1 MAAAVACN
9 VGLLVYFKLS
19 NAFDASFLLPVGIKA
34 VQGDFVRGDVV
45 GCLAPDGTEI
55 ARGLVNYDSAQLRL
69 IAGRHCDDFA
79 AILGFSGPEEAVHR
93 DNMVMLVSKENKQ
106 R

>member
-1 MAAAVACN
+1 MLDAGAAQALSERRQAC
-9 VGLLVYFKLS
+9 FRWES
-19 NAFDASFLLPVGIKA
+19 KA

>member
-1 MAAAVACN
+1 M
-9 VGLLVYFKLS
+9 
-19 NAFDASFLLPVGIKA
+19 
-34 VQGDFVRGDVV
+34 
-45 GCLAPDGTEI
+45 
-55 ARGLVNYDSAQLRL
+55 
-69 IAGRHCDDFA
+69 IAGGTADDFA